1 VRCGNPLRRRVADA
15 EWRFRRGTVA
25 PIPEYALAEA
35 ANEVLTNAGAPSW
48 ARASVGELHLFRTA
62 GRPELP
68 RFIGTVESELRLSD
82 RMSPVEAVFIAATLG
97 KAMIH
102 EPEEFR
108 DGPETYL
115 ERIRERQRNPPPSPR
130 LVVRIAPFDLTN
142 DL

>member
-1 VRCGNPLRRRVADA
+1 
-15 EWRFRRGTVA
+15 RFRRGTVA

-82 RMSPVEAVFIAATLG
+82 LMSPVEAVFLAATLG
-97 KAMIH
+97 KELTRTATAKS
-102 EPEEFR
+102 R
-108 DGPETYL
+108 
-115 ERIRERQRNPPPSPR
+115 RSPR
-130 LVVRIAPFDLTN
+130 LTKPLKGRNSGAAG
-142 DL
+142 